1 MYHRDTM
8 YVLCH
13 KNFPLTIAGITHNEF
28 EFGKVY
34 RANIVKDGTYRVY
47 GKEFIFSGIDIHFNQ
62 YFRILKAKGIKYDEK
77 I

>member
-13 KNFPLTIAGITHNEF
+13 KNFPLTIAGRTHNEF

-34 RANIVKDGTYRVY
+34 RAKIVKDGTYRVY
-47 GKEFIFSGIDIHFNQ
+47 GQEFI
-62 YFRILKAKGIKYDEK
+62 LAE
-77 I
+77 